1 MSNDKLFL
9 KDIEDIVNKS
19 SMDWNL
25 LIGAKILITGAT
37 GIIGYALISLLLNIE
52 KNKSRNVLI
61 YALTRDCSNA
71 ARVFEKY
78 SAFFGKNLIFIESDI
93 CAPLSLDG
101 IDYIVHGAAETTSGA
116 FVRKPVETIS
126 TTIDGTKNIL
136 EFAKM
141 QKAKRT
147 IFLSTMEVYGYPQK
161 GHMVTENEAGS
172 FSSLSVRNS
181 YPISK
186 LAAEMLCVS
195 YFKEYGIPL
204 NILRLTQT
212 FGPNVRKN
220 DTRFFAY
227 LLNCIKKKEDIVLK
241 SRGKTE
247 RSYLYSLDAATAI
260 LHSALCNKAGDIFN
274 VANESLYCSI
284 YDFATKIGKKYGLRV
299 VIDENTKEITGYAD
313 TLYINMDTTRIRE
326 TGWKPSI
333 LDIDD
338 IYDRMI

>member
-1 MSNDKLFL
+1 MTGLAGLPTFFAIDMLMGNAGLIIL
-9 KDIEDIVNKS
+9 AVTVVAAVITG
-19 SMDWNL
+19 
-25 LIGAKILITGAT
+25 LIGNYIAA
-37 GIIGYALISLLLNIE
+37 
-52 KNKSRNVLI
+52 SRLI

-195 YFKEYGIPL
+195 YFKRKLP
-204 NILRLTQT
+204 
-212 FGPNVRKN
+212 PNR
-220 DTRFFAY
+220 
-227 LLNCIKKKEDIVLK
+227 
-241 SRGKTE
+241 
-247 RSYLYSLDAATAI
+247 
-260 LHSALCNKAGDIFN
+260 
-274 VANESLYCSI
+274 
-284 YDFATKIGKKYGLRV
+284 
-299 VIDENTKEITGYAD
+299 
-313 TLYINMDTTRIRE
+313 
-326 TGWKPSI
+326 
-333 LDIDD
+333 
-338 IYDRMI
+338 